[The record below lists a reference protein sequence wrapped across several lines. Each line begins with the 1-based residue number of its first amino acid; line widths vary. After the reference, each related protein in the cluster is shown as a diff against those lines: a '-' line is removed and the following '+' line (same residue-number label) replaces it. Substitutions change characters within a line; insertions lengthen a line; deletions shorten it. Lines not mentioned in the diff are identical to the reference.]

1 MFGTWE
7 MLIIG
12 VIIGVM
18 AYPYLQRRGQA
29 RRKQKQQQGPV
40 LRRKSRKPVARE
52 VEYEEEE

>member
-1 MFGTWE
+1 

-29 RRKQKQQQGPV
+29 RRKQKQQQGLV
-40 LRRKSRKPVARE
+40 LRRKSRKPIARE